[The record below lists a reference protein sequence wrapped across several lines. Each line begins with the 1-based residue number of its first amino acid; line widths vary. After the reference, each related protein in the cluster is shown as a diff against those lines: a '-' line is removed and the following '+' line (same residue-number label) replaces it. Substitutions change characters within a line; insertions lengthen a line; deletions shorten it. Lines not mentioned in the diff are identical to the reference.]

1 MEAFAR
7 TSEYTGGTG
16 LALLAC
22 VFSME
27 GNMKILLTALVVLAT
42 GGCAQAGGLGEIL
55 GGVLGGSPAAG
66 NQVSGTVENVDTRSR
81 LVYIRQSNGQNVG
94 FSYDSN
100 TQVSYQNQ
108 NYPVTALERGDEVTA
123 RYRES
128 GNNSYYVD
136 LIQVNRS
143 VNSGDTGGTGSGQV
157 YQLQG
162 NVRSVDRSNGVF
174 TMSTQ
179 NGGIVT
185 VSMPYN
191 ARSTDVNRFNQL
203 RNGDFVR
210 ILGEQLN
217 SARFELR
224 QFE

>member
-1 MEAFAR
+1 MEAFADP
-7 TSEYTGGTG
+7 SEYRSGTG
-16 LALLAC
+16 LALSER

-27 GNMKILLTALVVLAT
+27 VKMKILLTALVVLASS
-42 GGCAQAGGLGEIL
+42 GCAQAGGLGEIL

-66 NQVSGTVENVDTRSR
+66 NQVSGTVENVDTRSQ

-143 VNSGDTGGTGSGQV
+143 MNSGDTGGTGSGQV

-162 NVRSVDRSNGVF
+162 NVRSVDRTNGVF

-179 NGGIVT
+179 NGGTVT
-185 VSMPYN
+185 ISMPYN

-203 RNGDFVR
+203 RNGDYVR
-210 ILGEQLN
+210 VLGEQVN
-217 SARFELR
+217 NTRFELR